1 MTPSEPDFPVVVL
14 VCSLGGARALQ
25 QVLAPLPADFPA
37 AIIALQHL
45 DPRYASNLH
54 ERLNAVTPLT
64 VRKAV
69 DGHTLRPGYVEVAP
83 SGHHLLLTSGDT
95 LLLVNSLKRPSS
107 RPSADLLLVSA
118 AAVLGP
124 RLLAVILTGTGD
136 DGAVG
141 TQVVT
146 RHGGHTMVQD
156 EATAASFGMP
166 AATLAAD
173 SPGVPVAL
181 EDLAVAITAR
191 LMPGQPAETR

>member
-1 MTPSEPDFPVVVL
+1 MTPAEPDFPVVVL
-14 VCSLGGARALQ
+14 VCSLGGAEALQ
-25 QVLAPLPADFPA
+25 QVLSPLPADFPA

-54 ERLNAVTPLT
+54 ERLNAVTYLT
-64 VRKAV
+64 VREAV
-69 DGHTLRPGYVEVAP
+69 DGHVLRPGYVEVAP
-83 SGHHLLLTSGDT
+83 SGQHLLLASGDT

-141 TQVVT
+141 AQVVT
-146 RHGGHTMVQD
+146 RYGGRTMVQD

-166 AATLAAD
+166 GATLAAD

-191 LMPGQPAETR
+191 LMPGRSVETR